1 MNLVPCPELLS
12 VTVEATV
19 TKRCP
24 FKDETDAGT
33 VTVVWNS
40 EGKTLELHS
49 LREYLDGFGD
59 VALSHEEFTDAVGA
73 HLSSLIGDV
82 QVWSEWETAGMKVRV
97 DAVPVGRLES

>member
-1 MNLVPCPELLS
+1 MNLIACPDLLS
-12 VTVEATV
+12 VTVEAPA

-24 FKDETDAGT
+24 FKDEIDTGT

-49 LREYLDGFGD
+49 LREYLDAFVD
-59 VALSHEEFTDAVGA
+59 VKMSHEDFTAVVTA
-73 HLSSLIGDV
+73 QLADLLGDI

-97 DAVPVGRLES
+97 DAVPFRRLES